1 MKLADIDKV
10 KSLSML
16 RREVHSATAHVA
28 NMSRRTAGGP
38 SNASLYMIKVSV
50 QYNTPGSTSDLNL
63 VLKLPPELMASILAA
78 QDVLI
83 VDQLHGMGVSV

>member
-10 KSLSML
+10 KSLSTL
-16 RREVHSATAHVA
+16 RREVHSAAAHVA
-28 NMSRRTAGGP
+28 NMSRRTAGSP
-38 SNASLYMIKVSV
+38 SNAGLFTINVSV
-50 QYNTPGSTSDLNL
+50 QYDTQGYSALNL
-63 VLKLPPELMASILAA
+63 VLKLPPELVASILAA